1 MNTYVFF
8 AYLISFTL
16 IIGELFFTF
25 SCYMKSKKIL
35 REIEKSNEKKT

>member
-16 IIGELFFTF
+16 IIGELIFTI
-25 SCYMKSKKIL
+25 SCYTKSKKIL
-35 REIEKSNEKKT
+35 KSLKNNNEEET